1 MVNVRAEGVLV
12 DLLRSWAVE
21 DESIPMGVLR
31 CRDDDDSGGGDG
43 GGVCGLHPEEGL
55 LEGVPHVVVVSHNIF
70 LRALDE
76 TIRRCTWG
84 SAGVGKVSYPN
95 SGW

>member
-1 MVNVRAEGVLV
+1 MVNARAEVVLV
-12 DLLRSWAVE
+12 DLLRRWAVE
-21 DESIPMGVLR
+21 DESIPVGVLR
-31 CRDDDDSGGGDG
+31 CRGEGDDG
-43 GGVCGLHPEEGL
+43 GGIGGMHPEDGL

-84 SAGVGKVSYPN
+84 PARIGKVSYPN